1 VNKGRG
7 VGAVDAAHT
16 RTRLESEGSPVGSPD
31 VDQKPLFTN
40 GPLRY
45 VWQPRPEPY
54 DQAKGMVL

>member
-1 VNKGRG
+1 MNKGRG

-16 RTRLESEGSPVGSPD
+16 RTQLESEGSPVGSPD

-54 DQAKGMVL
+54 DPAKGTVL

>member
-1 VNKGRG
+1 MNEGRG

-40 GPLRY
+40 GSLRI
-45 VWQPRPEPY
+45 VWQPRPEP
-54 DQAKGMVL
+54 